1 MCRVCDRTTT
11 AEMRRLDQPERERLL
26 SKHNL
31 LACFSE
37 LRRIRE
43 AIRTGHLWD
52 LLEHRAYANP
62 AFKKFLAKI
71 VQHSPFLEQF
81 TPTVKPRGISHFGEA
96 SDYRPEMIRYSVRRS
111 RVPIQ
116 RG

>member
-1 MCRVCDRTTT
+1 MCKICVGITPEELRH
-11 AEMRRLDQPERERLL
+11 LDTSEREQLL

-43 AIRTGHLWD
+43 AIRRGHLWE

-62 AFKKFLAKI
+62 AFKKFLVRI
-71 VQHSPFLEQF
+71 IQHSSLLEQF
-81 TPTVKPRGISHFGEA
+81 TPTVKPRGISISARLAITGLRW
-96 SDYRPEMIRYSVRRS
+96 YVT
-111 RVPIQ
+111 V
-116 RG
+116 